1 MESHLFPVELLSEH
15 EPKAAVNPALY
26 THFSSV
32 KLQFL
37 SFEAPTPGDIDQAA
51 QTYPHAFRTRWPI
64 VLSVQVTP

>member
-1 MESHLFPVELLSEH
+1 VGT
-15 EPKAAVNPALY
+15 ALY

-51 QTYPHAFRTRWPI
+51 QTYTHAFRTGWAI
-64 VLSVQVTP
+64 VLSV

>member
-1 MESHLFPVELLSEH
+1 VRVLQ
-15 EPKAAVNPALY
+15 PALY